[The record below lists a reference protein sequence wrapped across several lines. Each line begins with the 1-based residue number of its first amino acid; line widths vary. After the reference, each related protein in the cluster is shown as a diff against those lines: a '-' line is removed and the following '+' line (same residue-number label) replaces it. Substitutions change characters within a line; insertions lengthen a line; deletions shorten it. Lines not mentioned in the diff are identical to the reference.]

1 MRIPVFDSEGR
12 RTQQILQF
20 DEQIF
25 GTEVRRAVLKESI
38 LMYEA
43 RQRVGTSST
52 KMRGECAGSG
62 RKLWRQKGTGRAR
75 VGPLRAPHWKGGGV
89 AFGPKPRDYS
99 YSIPKKARM
108 VAMDSAWLAKFQD
121 KEILILESFDV
132 QDTPKTS
139 VVFKTLDKL
148 GVIEMNTI
156 VGIPSYAKGED
167 LEAQAKDPL
176 RAKGQLLWKSLR
188 NIPRINAEQ
197 ISLFNPHIL
206 LRNERVVLLRA
217 AFEELIQSRGGKI
230 EVLDRS
236 KVYA

>member
-25 GTEVRRAVLKESI
+25 GKEVRRAVLKEAI
-38 LMYEA
+38 LMFEA
-43 RQRVGTSST
+43 RQRVGTHST
-52 KMRGECAGSG
+52 KTRGECAGSG

-99 YSIPKKARM
+99 YSIPKKAKA
-108 VAMDSAWLAKFQD
+108 VAINSAWLAKFQD
-121 KEILILESFDV
+121 REILVLESFDI
-132 QDTPKTS
+132 QDIPKTS
-139 VVFKTLDKL
+139 VVFKTLEKL
-148 GVIEMNTI
+148 GVVEMNTI
-156 VGIPSYAKGED
+156 VGIPSYKKAED
-167 LEAQAKDPL
+167 LQSQQEDPL
-176 RAKGQLLWKSLR
+176 RTKGQLLWKSLR

-197 ISLFNPHIL
+197 VSLFNPHIL
-206 LRNERVVLLRA
+206 LRNERIVLLRE
-217 AFEELIQSRGGKI
+217 AFEELIASRGGKI